1 MQLIGEMKR
10 SGSSRGE
17 REREVNEK
25 VRLLIGKMKRSGS
38 SRCET
43 EREVDEEVR

>member
-1 MQLIGEMKR
+1 VQLIGEMKR

-25 VRLLIGKMKRSGS
+25 VKQLIGKMKRSGS

>member
-17 REREVNEK
+17 KERKVDEKVKQLIEEIKRLGSLRGEREREVNEK
-25 VRLLIGKMKRSGS
+25 VR
-38 SRCET
+38 
-43 EREVDEEVR
+43 